1 MNKIIFID
9 TETGGVNAEKSALI
23 QLSGIIEVD
32 GTEKEKFN
40 FYIKPFEN
48 SEVNEKALE
57 VQGRTLEELR
67 TDKYIDESII
77 YKKFLEIL
85 DKYIDKYDKDDKFIV
100 AGYNVKNSYTP
111 GKTSVQVTK
120 KWDDFERNN
129 NKFLFSYFNSSMLDP
144 LYSVRLLQI
153 AGILPVLENNKLET
167 WCKYFNI
174 ELKAHDSLQDITAT
188 KKLIEKLVELIKK

>member
-1 MNKIIFID
+1 MIKIIFID

-57 VQGRTLEELR
+57 VQGRTLEELG
-67 TDKYIDESII
+67 TEKYIDESII

-85 DKYIDKYDKDDKFIV
+85 DKYIDKYDKNDKFIV
-100 AGYNVKNSYTP
+100 AGYNVKFDIDIL
-111 GKTSVQVTK
+111 KAL
-120 KWDDFERNN
+120 FERNN

-144 LYSVRLLQI
+144 LYSVRLLQV
-153 AGILPVLENNKLET
+153 AGMLPVLENNKLET

-188 KKLIEKLVELIKK
+188 KKLIEKLVELIKR

>member
-1 MNKIIFID
+1 MMNKIIFID

-48 SEVNEKALE
+48 SELNEKALE
-57 VQGRTLEELR
+57 VQGRTLEELG
-67 TDKYIDESII
+67 TEKYIDESII

-85 DKYIDKYDKDDKFIV
+85 DKYIDKYVKNDKFIV
-100 AGYNVKNSYTP
+100 AGYNVKFDIDIL
-111 GKTSVQVTK
+111 KAL
-120 KWDDFERNN
+120 FERNN

-144 LYSVRLLQI
+144 LYSVRLLQV
-153 AGILPVLENNKLET
+153 AGMLPVLENNKLET

-188 KKLIEKLVELIKK
+188 KKLIEKLIELIKK

>member
-40 FYIKPFEN
+40 FYIKPFKN
-48 SEVNEKALE
+48 SEINEKALE

-100 AGYNVKNSYTP
+100 AGYNVKFDIDIL
-111 GKTSVQVTK
+111 KAL
-120 KWDDFERNN
+120 FERNN

-144 LYSVRLLQI
+144 LYSVRLLQV
-153 AGILPVLENNKLET
+153 AGMLPVLENNKLET

-188 KKLIEKLVELIKK
+188 KKLIEKLIELIKK

>member
-1 MNKIIFID
+1 MIKIIFID

-57 VQGRTLEELR
+57 VQGRTLEELG
-67 TDKYIDESII
+67 TEKYIDESII

-85 DKYIDKYDKDDKFIV
+85 DKYIDKYDKNDKFIV
-100 AGYNVKNSYTP
+100 AGYNVKFDIDIL
-111 GKTSVQVTK
+111 KAL
-120 KWDDFERNN
+120 FERNN

-144 LYSVRLLQI
+144 LYSVRLLQV
-153 AGILPVLENNKLET
+153 AGMLPVLENNKLET

-188 KKLIEKLVELIKK
+188 KKLIEKLVELIKNNA

>member
-57 VQGRTLEELR
+57 VQGRTLEELG
-67 TDKYIDESII
+67 TEKYIDE
-77 YKKFLEIL
+77 
-85 DKYIDKYDKDDKFIV
+85 KYDKNDKFIV
-100 AGYNVKNSYTP
+100 AGYNVKFDIDIL
-111 GKTSVQVTK
+111 KAL
-120 KWDDFERNN
+120 FERNN

-144 LYSVRLLQI
+144 LYSVRLLQV
-153 AGILPVLENNKLET
+153 AGMLPVLENNKLET